1 MRTVNEIVKDSAVGT
16 TSSIYAA
23 FVKQQVSNCLR
34 TLNLRRQN
42 TPLMPGHTF
51 PLRILSR
58 SELKTFG
65 TYQRSLDDLK
75 ERMNDDQKRAN
86 EIAQMKGGAQRPTS
100 LPLKFEN
107 HLLNKREFHNAIR
120 MRYR

>member
-1 MRTVNEIVKDSAVGT
+1 
-16 TSSIYAA
+16 
-23 FVKQQVSNCLR
+23 
-34 TLNLRRQN
+34 
-42 TPLMPGHTF
+42 MPGHTF
-51 PLRILSR
+51 PPRILSR

-86 EIAQMKGGAQRPTS
+86 EIAQMKGAAQRPTS

-107 HLLNKREFHNAIR
+107 YLLNKREFHNAIR

>member
-1 MRTVNEIVKDSAVGT
+1 VRTVNEIVKDSAVGT

-51 PLRILSR
+51 PPRILSR

-86 EIAQMKGGAQRPTS
+86 EIAQMKGAAQRPTS